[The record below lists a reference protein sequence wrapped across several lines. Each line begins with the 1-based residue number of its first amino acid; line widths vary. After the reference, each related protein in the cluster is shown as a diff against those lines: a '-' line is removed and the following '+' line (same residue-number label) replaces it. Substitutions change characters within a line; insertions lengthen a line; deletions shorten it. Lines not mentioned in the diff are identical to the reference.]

1 MAASRKKTTFQV
13 AVDLEDVN
21 TSDWYPLEGTSANP
35 VPEMLPH
42 LMHSGS
48 YESLTIKVRK
58 RIKAEARKARREMKY
73 KIAVEVLHYDPTDID
88 ESIGTFLVAN
98 VTMW

>member
-1 MAASRKKTTFQV
+1 MAASKKKKFQV
-13 AVDLEDVN
+13 AVLLEDVN
-21 TSDWYPLEGTSANP
+21 TSDWYPIEGTSANP

-48 YESLTIKVRK
+48 YESLTIKVRQ
-58 RIKAEARKARREMKY
+58 RIKAESRRTRREMKY
-73 KIAVEVLHYDPTDID
+73 KIAVEILHYDPTDID
-88 ESIGTFLVAN
+88 EPIGTFLVAN